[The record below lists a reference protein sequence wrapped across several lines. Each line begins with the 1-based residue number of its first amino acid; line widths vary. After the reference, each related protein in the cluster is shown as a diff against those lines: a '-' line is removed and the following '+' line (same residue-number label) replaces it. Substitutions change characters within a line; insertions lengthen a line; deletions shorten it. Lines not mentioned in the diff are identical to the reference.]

1 MRENKRKQQSFEYG
15 AIILLCSTALV
26 KIIGAIFKI
35 PLSRLIGDLGFGYF
49 DSAYQLFTPIYTLAM
64 AGLPIAISRVVAERV
79 QQEKYKDVRKALKVT
94 KRLFLITGFTGFV
107 IMLLLI
113 YPFVKLTDPTGRTV
127 YSLFAIAPSILF
139 CCIMS
144 AYRGY
149 YEGLRNMYPTAV
161 SDVIE
166 SLGKLILGYG
176 IAFVVMK
183 ITGDVALAAAGA
195 MLGIMFGGMA
205 AATFL
210 VLRYKFKGDGISAEE
225 LAAAPK
231 PEGSQKLTKTI
242 IIIAIPVVL
251 ASLANSVS
259 SLVDVS
265 MVKWQLSNMMGEY
278 ADDLRNLYQASI
290 ADYNEIQMRI
300 GEEPLLNEEIPTFL
314 YGIRGKAFTL
324 YNLIPTITSV
334 LGVSA
339 LPVLTSYWAKGK
351 GDKAL
356 IKKNIESTLKFTALI
371 AMPAGFGF
379 LFLGPQ
385 IMSLMYNTVASVE
398 IGGVMLRIYGA
409 TAIFAGLAIPMISML
424 QAIGKEK
431 ISLRNV
437 AIGAA
442 LKVVV
447 NFIFVGIPSVNI
459 KGAAIGT
466 FVSYFFIF
474 CANLLSL
481 IKYTGIVPNIYKA
494 ILKPFVA
501 AFACGLVT
509 FVLDLSS
516 MGNIGT
522 ILEIAIAA
530 IVYIIVLIL
539 LKTFEEDDVLT
550 LPKGDKIA
558 KIFKKLKIIR

>member
-1 MRENKRKQQSFEYG
+1 MQENKRKQQSFQYG
-15 AIILLCSTALV
+15 AIILLCSTLLV
-26 KIIGAIFKI
+26 KVIGAIFKI

-64 AGLPIAISRVVAERV
+64 AGLPIAISRVVAERM
-79 QQEKYKDVRKALKVT
+79 QQERYCDVRKSLKVT
-94 KRLFLITGFTGFV
+94 KKIFLVTGLSGFI

-113 YPFVKLTDPTGRTV
+113 YPFVHFTDATGKTI
-127 YSLFAIAPSILF
+127 YSLFAIAPSLLF

-149 YEGLRNMYPTAV
+149 YEGLRNMYPTAA

-176 IAFVVMK
+176 FAYIIMK
-183 ITGDVALAAAGA
+183 ISGDVALAAAGA
-195 MLGIMFGGMA
+195 MLGIMVGGA
-205 AATFL
+205 ASATFL
-210 VLRYKFKGDGISAEE
+210 ILRYKLKGDGITEQE
-225 LAAAPK
+225 LADAPK
-231 PEGSQKLTKTI
+231 SQDGETIAKTI
-242 IIIAIPVVL
+242 IMIAIPVVL

-265 MVKWQLSNMMGEY
+265 MVKWQLTNMMGEF
-278 ADDLRNLYQASI
+278 ANNIRNMYESSI
-290 ADYNEIQMRI
+290 ADYNRFSI
-300 GEEPLLNEEIPTFL
+300 NELTNAELPTFL

-324 YNLIPTITSV
+324 YNLVPTITSV

-339 LPVLTSYWAKGK
+339 LPVLTSCFAKGT
-351 GDKAL
+351 GDKVVV
-356 IKKNIESTLKFTALI
+356 KRSIESTIKFTALI

-379 LFLGPQ
+379 LFLGSE

-398 IGGVMLRIYGA
+398 IGGVMLRIYGLA
-409 TAIFAGLAIPMISML
+409 AMFAGLAIPMISML

-442 LKVVV
+442 LKVIV
-447 NFIFVGIPSVNI
+447 NFIFVGIPTINI

-474 CANLLSL
+474 IANLLSL
-481 IKYTGIVPNIYKA
+481 IKYTGVIPNIYKT
-494 ILKPFVA
+494 IIKPFIA
-501 AFACGLVT
+501 ALACGLSTVI
-509 FVLDLSS
+509 LNLSA
-516 MGNIGT
+516 MGKIGT
-522 ILEIAIAA
+522 VLEIAVAA
-530 IVYIIVLIL
+530 VVYLMVLVIL
-539 LKTFEEDDVLT
+539 NTFEADDVLS
-550 LPKGDKIA
+550 LPKGEKIL
-558 KIFKKLKIIR
+558 KVFNKLKVIR

>member
-1 MRENKRKQQSFEYG
+1 MQENKRKQQSFQYG
-15 AIILLCSTALV
+15 AIILLCSTLLV
-26 KIIGAIFKI
+26 KVIGAIFKI

-64 AGLPIAISRVVAERV
+64 AGLPIAISRVVAERM
-79 QQEKYKDVRKALKVT
+79 QQERYCDVRKSLKVT
-94 KRLFLITGFTGFV
+94 KKIFLVTGLSGFI

-113 YPFVKLTDPTGRTV
+113 YPFVHFTDATGKTI
-127 YSLFAIAPSILF
+127 YSLFAIAPSLLF

-149 YEGLRNMYPTAV
+149 YEGLRNMYPTAA

-176 IAFVVMK
+176 FAYIIMK
-183 ITGDVALAAAGA
+183 ISGDVALAAAGA
-195 MLGIMFGGMA
+195 MLGIMVGGA
-205 AATFL
+205 ASATFL
-210 VLRYKFKGDGISAEE
+210 ILRYKLKGDGITEQE
-225 LAAAPK
+225 LADAPK
-231 PEGSQKLTKTI
+231 SQDGKTIAKTI
-242 IIIAIPVVL
+242 IMIAIPVVL

-265 MVKWQLSNMMGEY
+265 MVKWQLTNMMGEF
-278 ADDLRNLYQASI
+278 ANDIRNMYESSI
-290 ADYNEIQMRI
+290 ADYNRFSI
-300 GEEPLLNEEIPTFL
+300 NELTNAELPTFL

-324 YNLIPTITSV
+324 YNLVPTITSV

-339 LPVLTSYWAKGK
+339 LPVLTSCFAKGT
-351 GDKAL
+351 GDKVVV
-356 IKKNIESTLKFTALI
+356 KRSIESTIKFTALI

-379 LFLGPQ
+379 LFLGSE

-398 IGGVMLRIYGA
+398 IGGIMLRIYGLA
-409 TAIFAGLAIPMISML
+409 AMFAGLAIPMISML

-442 LKVVV
+442 LKVIV
-447 NFIFVGIPSVNI
+447 NFIFVGIPTINI

-474 CANLLSL
+474 IANLLSL
-481 IKYTGIVPNIYKA
+481 IKYTGVIPNIYKT
-494 ILKPFVA
+494 IIKPFIA
-501 AFACGLVT
+501 ALACGLSTVI
-509 FVLDLSS
+509 LNLSA
-516 MGNIGT
+516 MGKIGT
-522 ILEIAIAA
+522 VLEIAVAA
-530 IVYIIVLIL
+530 VVYLMVLVIL
-539 LKTFEEDDVLT
+539 NTFEADDVLS
-550 LPKGDKIA
+550 LPKGEKIL
-558 KIFKKLKIIR
+558 KVFNKLKVIR